1 MTTLHVLIVLLTIC
15 LTLMMLIHVGYVKR
29 VRNRYKLINLA
40 YLFSMLTTATFSIR
54 LKDVPT
60 QSIPAGSCTEDA
72 KVINAIANSIIA
84 YLQKWHYT
92 LAYMFTASRLPV
104 INISMS
110 VNHQTTFL
118 NDMGEQV
125 AYAFQIT
132 ITASDVIQSFP
143 LVVSN
148 QNVEQTIGKLIY
160 HAQQLDQ
167 LTGKFMQPGSER
179 E

>member
-1 MTTLHVLIVLLTIC
+1 MNTLHVLIIPLTIC
-15 LTLMMLIHVGYVKR
+15 FISVMLIHVGYVKR

-40 YLFSMLTTATFSIR
+40 YLFSMLTTATYSIR
-54 LKDVPT
+54 MTDVPI
-60 QSIPAGSCTEDA
+60 QSIPAGSCTEDV
-72 KVINAIANSIIA
+72 KRINVIANAVIA

-104 INISMS
+104 IDIKMS

-132 ITASDVIQSFP
+132 ITAGDVIQSFP

-148 QNVEQTIGKLIY
+148 QNVEQVVGKLIY

-167 LTGKFMQPGSER
+167 LTSSFMQPGSD
-179 E
+179 

>member
-1 MTTLHVLIVLLTIC
+1 MNTLHVLITLLTVC
-15 LTLMMLIHVGYVKR
+15 LISMLLIHVGYVKR

-60 QSIPAGSCTEDA
+60 QSIPAGSNTEDA
-72 KVINAIANSIIA
+72 LLIGSIAKSIIA
-84 YLQKWHYT
+84 YIQKWHYT

-104 INISMS
+104 IPITMS
-110 VNHQTTFL
+110 VSHQTTYL
-118 NDMGEQV
+118 DDMGEQV
-125 AYAFQIT
+125 AYGFQIT
-132 ITASDVIQSFP
+132 ITASDTVQSFP

-148 QNVEQTIGKLIY
+148 QNIEQTIGKLIY

-167 LTGKFMQPGSER
+167 LTGKFMQPGNE
-179 E
+179 